1 MAFARSA
8 SGPAGLSINTGAANL
23 FGSAP
28 SQPPPGGSIPA
39 SAQPSTQTNSLF
51 GANTITSQPQA
62 QTPSLFGGSLNQQQP
77 QQQQQQQQQPGAGG
91 GLFGPSMATSSQ
103 PSLFGSSTAT
113 AGAGAGAGTGGGG
126 LFGAPATSQPQ
137 QAGGGLFGSGAGTSA
152 TAQPALG
159 GGGGLFN
166 TAATQPAPAAGG
178 GLFNNTQNPAGS
190 LFGGGAG
197 NTNTAN
203 TGTASLFGQKPAQ
216 SGGLF
221 GGQATT
227 QPGQAPSGGLFG
239 ALNQSTN
246 QQQQQSNPT
255 LGSTMNSQ
263 VVPGVRIDLSNLK
276 STTRFNDLQ
285 EDLQKEIANIDKFI
299 QNCVSQKDQ
308 LDAFMPAHGEQ
319 LSAIP
324 GDVRF
329 VGRKYAA
336 VDSALGADLHAIKQM
351 RDLVKSDADE
361 AKLSF
366 SAVDNLML
374 PSQYH
379 VSNTPGFFGSS
390 TRDSSGSAGKGGG
403 DDDKTASDLVGYFSK
418 QVDEMDEQIRRFQKN
433 VREIEMHLGGVQQNV
448 VDQASRLQNG
458 GGGFGAGSA
467 EEKQMELYAVLRDFE
482 ESILQVAGVVGAG
495 REGVTELQLSDFR
508 GRGLNGV
515 H

>member
-23 FGSAP
+23 FGSAS
-28 SQPPPGGSIPA
+28 SQPLPGGSFPA

-51 GANTITSQPQA
+51 GGNTTTSQPQA
-62 QTPSLFGGSLNQQQP
+62 QTPSLFGGSLNQQQQQQQTRPP
-77 QQQQQQQQQPGAGG
+77 QHLQQQQQQQPPGGGGG
-91 GLFGPSMATSSQ
+91 GLFGAGMAASSQ
-103 PSLFGSSTAT
+103 PSLFGSNIAT
-113 AGAGAGAGTGGGG
+113 AGTGGGG
-126 LFGAPATSQPQ
+126 AGLFGGAATSQPQ
-137 QAGGGLFGSGAGTSA
+137 QTGGGLFGSTTTS
-152 TAQPALG
+152 TAQPAQG

-166 TAATQPAPAAGG
+166 NAQ
-178 GLFNNTQNPAGS
+178 NTGGS

-197 NTNTAN
+197 NTNT
-203 TGTASLFGQKPAQ
+203 GTSSLFGQKPAQ
-216 SGGLF
+216 PGGLF
-221 GGQATT
+221 GGQAAT
-227 QPGQAPSGGLFG
+227 QPAQATSGGIFG
-239 ALNQSTN
+239 GGLGGSTT
-246 QQQQQSNPT
+246 QQQSNPT
-255 LGSTMNSQ
+255 LGATMNPQ
-263 VVPGVRIDLSNLK
+263 VVPGVRIDLSNMK
-276 STTRFNDLQ
+276 ATTRFNDLH
-285 EDLQKEIANIDKFI
+285 EDIQKGIADIDKFI
-299 QNCVSQKDQ
+299 QNCMSQKDQ

-336 VDSALGADLHAIKQM
+336 VDSALGADLHAIKQI
-351 RDLVKSDADE
+351 RDLVKSDAEE

-379 VSNTPGFFGSS
+379 VNNAPGFFGSS
-390 TRDSSGSAGKGGG
+390 NRDGSGSGGKGGD

-418 QVDEMDEQIRRFQKN
+418 QVDEMDEQIKRFQKN

-448 VDQASRLQNG
+448 MDQASRLQGGG

-467 EEKQMELYAVLRDFE
+467 EEKQMELYSVLRDFE

>member
-23 FGSAP
+23 FGSAS
-28 SQPPPGGSIPA
+28 SQPPPPGGSIPA

-51 GANTITSQPQA
+51 GNTTTSQPQA
-62 QTPSLFGGSLNQQQP
+62 QTPSLFGGNLNQQQQQTQP
-77 QQQQQQQQQPGAGG
+77 QQQQQQPGGGG
-91 GLFGPSMATSSQ
+91 GLFGGSMAASSQ
-103 PSLFGSSTAT
+103 PNLFGSTTAT
-113 AGAGAGAGTGGGG
+113 AGTGGGG
-126 LFGAPATSQPQ
+126 GLFGGTAPSQTQQ
-137 QAGGGLFGSGAGTSA
+137 QAGGGLFGSSTTA
-152 TAQPALG
+152 TAQPAQG

-166 TAATQPAPAAGG
+166 TAATQPASTAGG
-178 GLFNNTQNPAGS
+178 GLFNNAQNTGGS
-190 LFGGGAG
+190 LFGGGG
-197 NTNTAN
+197 NTNT
-203 TGTASLFGQKPAQ
+203 GTSSLFGQKPAQ
-216 SGGLF
+216 TGGLF
-221 GGQATT
+221 GGQAAT
-227 QPGQAPSGGLFG
+227 QPAQATSGGLFG
-239 ALNQSTN
+239 GLNKSTN
-246 QQQQQSNPT
+246 QQQPNPT
-255 LGSTMNSQ
+255 LGATMNPQ
-263 VVPGVRIDLSNLK
+263 VVPGVRIDVSNMK
-276 STTRFNDLQ
+276 STTRFNDLH
-285 EDLQKEIANIDKFI
+285 EDIQKGIADIDKFI
-299 QNCVSQKDQ
+299 QNCMSQKDQ

-351 RDLVKSDADE
+351 RDLVKSDAEE

-379 VSNTPGFFGSS
+379 VNNAPGFFGSS
-390 TRDSSGSAGKGGG
+390 NRDGSGSGGKGGD

-418 QVDEMDEQIRRFQKN
+418 QVDEMDEQIKRFQKN

-448 VDQASRLQNG
+448 MDQASRLQNG
-458 GGGFGAGSA
+458 GGAFGAGSA
-467 EEKQMELYAVLRDFE
+467 EDKQMELYAVLRDFE

>member
-1 MAFARSA
+1 
-8 SGPAGLSINTGAANL
+8 
-23 FGSAP
+23 
-28 SQPPPGGSIPA
+28 
-39 SAQPSTQTNSLF
+39 
-51 GANTITSQPQA
+51 
-62 QTPSLFGGSLNQQQP
+62 
-77 QQQQQQQQQPGAGG
+77 
-91 GLFGPSMATSSQ
+91 
-103 PSLFGSSTAT
+103 
-113 AGAGAGAGTGGGG
+113 
-126 LFGAPATSQPQ
+126 
-137 QAGGGLFGSGAGTSA
+137 
-152 TAQPALG
+152 
-159 GGGGLFN
+159 
-166 TAATQPAPAAGG
+166 
-178 GLFNNTQNPAGS
+178 
-190 LFGGGAG
+190 
-197 NTNTAN
+197 
-203 TGTASLFGQKPAQ
+203 
-216 SGGLF
+216 
-221 GGQATT
+221 
-227 QPGQAPSGGLFG
+227 
-239 ALNQSTN
+239 
-246 QQQQQSNPT
+246 
-255 LGSTMNSQ
+255 MNSQ

-299 QNCVSQKDQ
+299 QNCISQKDQ

-329 VGRKYAA
+329 VGRKYTA

-351 RDLVKSDADE
+351 RDLVKSDAEE

-390 TRDSSGSAGKGGG
+390 TRDSSGSAGKAGN

-418 QVDEMDEQIRRFQKN
+418 QVDEMDDQIRRFQKN
-433 VREIEMHLGGVQQNV
+433 VREIEAHLGNVQQNV
-448 VDQASRLQNG
+448 MDQASRLQNG
-458 GGGFGAGSA
+458 GGSGVFGAGSA
-467 EEKQMELYAVLRDFE
+467 EDKQMELYSVLRDFE